1 MSPLEEPTVAEMV
14 RALGRQLDDVGAS
27 VAAVHGS
34 LAQFVTQEQRATDK
48 ELFDLKLQSVI
59 DDVDELE
66 ERDKHRTRA
75 LWTVGIS
82 PVIVSLIT
90 WLWTK
95 GAS

>member
-1 MSPLEEPTVAEMV
+1 MGKV
-14 RALGRQLDDVGAS
+14 DDVGSSLAS
-27 VAAVHGS
+27 MQVT

-48 ELFDLKLQSVI
+48 ELFDLKLKAVS
-59 DDVDELE
+59 DDVADLE

-82 PVIVSLIT
+82 PVIVSLVT

>member
-1 MSPLEEPTVAEMV
+1 MAPLEEPTVAEMV
-14 RALGRQLDDVGAS
+14 RALMRQVDDVGSS
-27 VAAVHGS
+27 VASMHGS

-48 ELFDLKLQSVI
+48 ELFDLKLKAVS
-59 DDVDELE
+59 DDVADLE

-82 PVIVSLIT
+82 PVIVSLVT